1 MNPKEQAE
9 RNAAMAEEP
18 VNRKA
23 AVMEKQA
30 NRNAATAEKQA
41 ERNAAIVEITGLL
54 FDMNED
60 QLRNMRTY
68 AVDESREP
76 NHEAEALEAVVRLS
90 RKYGKRKDPGG
101 AEA

>member
-30 NRNAATAEKQA
+30 N
-41 ERNAAIVEITGLL
+41 RNAAIVEITGLL